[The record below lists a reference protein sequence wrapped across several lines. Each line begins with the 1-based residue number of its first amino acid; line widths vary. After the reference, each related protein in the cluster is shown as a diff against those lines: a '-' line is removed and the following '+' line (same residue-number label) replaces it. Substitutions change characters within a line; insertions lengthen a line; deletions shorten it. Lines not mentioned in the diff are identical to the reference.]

1 MRKGS
6 ANTRARSAIVAMAVD
21 VDYDFVFTA
30 IVARHWLPAANE
42 RYTERPE
49 LAGVGIAADVL
60 DAVTWGA

>member
-1 MRKGS
+1 MMRRITLRRQHRGFIES
-6 ANTRARSAIVAMAVD
+6 LPVNTIGRQV
-21 VDYDFVFTA
+21 FVL
-30 IVARHWLPAANE
+30 RHWLPLANQ